1 MPCIGCDAE
10 KFRALKALISGFLC
24 LFHALG
30 RILHYA
36 VRPSLLLLGVRAC
49 DPILG
54 GRFPNLPLGDM
65 SEPGYVCAGMQN
77 QKENAP
83 CHYTKQENQTTILVG
98 SSLRMSQTLWNLH
111 ITPPPNQPLLQRQC
125 VRHNTLHNSL
135 DCSYVV
141 SFDVA
146 FPPPRDSMT
155 LVLNSNKRP
164 RRCLGQHVFPKP
176 QIASLCACLSILMH
190 CGK

>member
-1 MPCIGCDAE
+1 M
-10 KFRALKALISGFLC
+10 ISGFLC

-111 ITPPPNQPLLQRQC
+111 ITPPQPTSVAASVCAPQYSAQQPRLFLCC
-125 VRHNTLHNSL
+125 VLR
-135 DCSYVV
+135 CCI
-141 SFDVA
+141 
-146 FPPPRDSMT
+146 PPPRDSMT